1 MLVKT
6 ELKEQVTTKMQYEA
20 HVMPPPTPPESY
32 CGASD
37 EKLLL
42 EEQEQEGELELLL
55 EKGCR
60 AGGQPVIEAYD
71 LTCSTTPPPG
81 GVLPPATVGA
91 GAVPRK
97 ARIGKSMAREM
108 VYAAQQ
114 HQQQQQPKLA
124 TAVTETG
131 TGTDAPAPAPEL
143 PFVLKAEIKAETKIK
158 IEQDGEAP
166 AQATGTHISQL
177 PDLKPT
183 IKTEPEPEPEQ
194 EQDLEQ
200 ATAPAPEKQKEKE
213 RNGAVAKV
221 EQEPNQ
227 KKEEQP
233 EVRLE
238 EDQEPAPMDQEEEE
252 AGLAPAVAASA
263 SSSGG
268 GKKRLNLMASTSASA
283 LAGGAAK
290 KATKHQSYKSL
301 IKQAEPKNYLCP
313 GRKFVRRHGRAPAK
327 YAKRRQQL
335 LVQRQQRLRLQQQ
348 QRRRQEREAVA
359 NAPEPAPVPEEV
371 IKPLD
376 SAAEEPQTTPSA
388 SPKRARPRKQ
398 EIAALHLLD
407 TAHSRGYFSD
417 PELNHSSRNQAATAA
432 ATAAAAAAAAY
443 ATPASLVAAHQPTA
457 GEKRSKSE
465 TKKPVAEAAA
475 PPAAKKP
482 RKQPAAKA
490 TKAKGKGKGRKTS
503 AEEDEGPEAAGVLPE
518 SGSPAQETNN
528 NEYQTAD
535 LQAQKVAEAT
545 ATAPAPAVVAEDG
558 TAAGGQQHSEE
569 EQPKFRMPS
578 QQVPPP
584 ARHNP
589 AATKRTRS
597 RSKFGNRKR
606 QKQRAGGVSYE
617 LDETQP
623 PATKA
628 NVVPKWNNGWM
639 WAGKP
644 FQGAVFLNSD
654 DPLVL
659 RTCYPA
665 MRHREGDII
674 RTRDCVLLKANEDN
688 ELPYVAKVAHL
699 WENHEDG
706 EMMMSL
712 LWYYRPEHTDQG
724 RQRNDCPDEVY
735 ASRHRDHNSV
745 ACIEDKCYVLT
756 FSEYCRYRRRLR
768 AAEEDVEDVSIVP
781 RRPST
786 TTTTAPCYPVRT
798 VPDHTNPELVMFCR
812 RAYEFRTRRLLKLP
826 QKNGLVS
833 NYS

>member
-6 ELKEQVTTKMQYEA
+6 ELKEQVTKMQYEA

-32 CGASD
+32 CGAGD

-60 AGGQPVIEAYD
+60 AAGGQPVIEAYD

-81 GVLPPATVGA
+81 GVPPATAGA

-114 HQQQQQPKLA
+114 HQQQLQQQAQAKLSV
-124 TAVTETG
+124 AVTETG
-131 TGTDAPAPAPEL
+131 TGTDAPAPEM

-158 IEQDGEAP
+158 IEQDGEEP
-166 AQATGTHISQL
+166 AQATSTHISQL

-183 IKTEPEPEPEQ
+183 IKTEPEQ
-194 EQDLEQ
+194 EQDQDLDLE
-200 ATAPAPEKQKEKE
+200 PEKVKEKQKES
-213 RNGAVAKV
+213 NGAVAKV

-233 EVRLE
+233 EERPV
-238 EDQEPAPMDQEEEE
+238 EDQETPPMDQDEELVPPE
-252 AGLAPAVAASA
+252 AGG
-263 SSSGG
+263 SGG
-268 GKKRLNLMASTSASA
+268 KQRLNLMASTSASA
-283 LAGGAAK
+283 SGGGATK

-348 QRRRQEREAVA
+348 QRRRQEREALA
-359 NAPEPAPVPEEV
+359 NATEPTATAEEAV
-371 IKPLD
+371 LPIKPPE

-432 ATAAAAAAAAY
+432 ATAAAAAAAAAY
-443 ATPASLVAAHQPTA
+443 VTPSSLVAAHQPAA

-475 PPAAKKP
+475 PPAKKP

-490 TKAKGKGKGRKTS
+490 TKGKGKAKGRKPN
-503 AEEDEGPEAAGVLPE
+503 AEEAEGPEAAGVLPE
-518 SGSPAQETNN
+518 SGSGWGSAANPSPAQETNN

-535 LQAQKVAEAT
+535 LQAQKLAEAT
-545 ATAPAPAVVAEDG
+545 APAVVAEESP
-558 TAAGGQQHSEE
+558 AVGGQQHSEE
-569 EQPKFRMPS
+569 QPEFRMPD
-578 QQVPPP
+578 QPVVPPLP
-584 ARHNP
+584 PPVRHNP
-589 AATKRTRS
+589 TATKRTRS
-597 RSKFGNRKR
+597 RSKFGNRRR

-644 FQGAVFLNSD
+644 FQGAVFLNVS
-654 DPLVL
+654 
-659 RTCYPA
+659 
-665 MRHREGDII
+665 GD
-674 RTRDCVLLKANEDN
+674 E
-688 ELPYVAKVAHL
+688 
-699 WENHEDG
+699 
-706 EMMMSL
+706 
-712 LWYYRPEHTDQG
+712 
-724 RQRNDCPDEVY
+724 CP
-735 ASRHRDHNSV
+735 S
-745 ACIEDKCYVLT
+745 
-756 FSEYCRYRRRLR
+756 
-768 AAEEDVEDVSIVP
+768 
-781 RRPST
+781 
-786 TTTTAPCYPVRT
+786 
-798 VPDHTNPELVMFCR
+798 
-812 RAYEFRTRRLLKLP
+812 
-826 QKNGLVS
+826 
-833 NYS
+833 